1 MTNFQPFKYK
11 MMKNNFI
18 STSILLTILVCF
30 CSCKNRS
37 SNKSNEDKDHVI
49 SELKTV
55 LINGDSFSYMDIGK
69 GEPLVL
75 VHGSIGDYRAWE
87 TQLDTFATKY
97 RVIAYSRRYAWPN
110 VNPLSDTL
118 DYSPGRHAKDLA
130 QLIKTLNLGPAHL
143 VGHSWGGYTVLKTA
157 IDHPELVKSMVLGEP
172 PAQPLIAGSKVG
184 DSLITDFKNNCLKP
198 AAEFFAQQKKD
209 SAVAIFIAG
218 VMGSKDFY
226 GAVPEE
232 VRKRWLMNTT
242 ESEGYLITDMWT
254 PVSANEVKQLKIPT
268 LLVYGEYSPA
278 YLTKIIDTLH
288 ALLPNNTLKM
298 LPKASHGL
306 QGENPK
312 EFNAMVLNFLNK
324 H

>member
-1 MTNFQPFKYK
+1 M
-11 MMKNNFI
+11 
-18 STSILLTILVCF
+18 LF
-30 CSCKNRS
+30 CLCAWGNRN
-37 SNKSNEDKDHVI
+37 SNKSKQDLDHAI
-49 SELKTV
+49 AELKTV
-55 LINGDSFSYMDIGK
+55 FINGDSISYKDIGK

-87 TQLDTFATKY
+87 NQLDTFATKY

-110 VNPLSDTL
+110 DNPLSDTL
-118 DYSPGRHAKDLA
+118 DYSAGRHAKDLA

-172 PAQPLIAGSKVG
+172 PVQALIAGSKEG
-184 DSLITDFKNNCLKP
+184 DSLIADFNNNCMKP
-198 AAEFFAQQKKD
+198 AAEFFAQQQKD
-209 SAVAIFIAG
+209 SAVATFVAG
-218 VMGSKDFY
+218 VMGSKDVY

-242 ESEGYLITDMWT
+242 ESEGFLITDSWT

-268 LLVYGEYSPA
+268 LLVYGEYSPV
-278 YLTKIIDTLH
+278 YLTKITDTLH
-288 ALLPNNTLKM
+288 TLLPSNTLKM
-298 LPKASHGL
+298 SPKASHGL

-312 EFNAMVLNFLNK
+312 DFNAMVLNFLNK